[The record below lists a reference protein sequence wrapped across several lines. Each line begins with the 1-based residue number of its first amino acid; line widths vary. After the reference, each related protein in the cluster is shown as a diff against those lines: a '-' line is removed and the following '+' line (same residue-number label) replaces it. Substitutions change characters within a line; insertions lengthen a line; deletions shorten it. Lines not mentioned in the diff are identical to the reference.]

1 VPSPRRPWE
10 NRITPDPSAAH
21 APSPV
26 VPATS
31 QPSRRT
37 LTLALLGLLVVAMIV
52 VVAGVVSRRSLAAS
66 LRERADS
73 QAVRSVVVISPAP
86 AGVAAALD
94 LPGRIEAWSR
104 APIYA
109 RVSGYLKSWSADIGT
124 PVKAGQLLAEIETPD
139 LDQQLLQAQAELATA
154 KTNAAL
160 AEATAKRWEEL
171 LASGMVTRQGTEEKT
186 GDLAA
191 KISVV
196 RGLQANVERNQT
208 LKRFTRILAPFD
220 GVVTV
225 RATDVGALIN
235 AGGTPGSEL
244 FVVSD
249 TRKLRVYVSVPQSLV
264 SMLRPG
270 SPAKLTVPERPG
282 KRYAASVQSMSQAIS
297 SASGS
302 MLVQLS
308 VDNSGGELLPGG
320 FANVSFEMP
329 RAMGTLS
336 IPPSALIFDKSG
348 LRVATVGEGDKVVL
362 KPVKVSRDLG
372 TTIELASGLSPDD
385 RVIESPPDGVDNGD
399 RVRIAD
405 KTTTSPAT
413 SGVSGKRDRSKE

>member
-1 VPSPRRPWE
+1 
-10 NRITPDPSAAH
+10 
-21 APSPV
+21 
-26 VPATS
+26 VPAAS

-37 LTLALLGLLVVAMIV
+37 LTLAGLVLLVVAVIV
-52 VVAGVVSRRSLAAS
+52 VAAGVVSRRSLAES
-66 LRERADS
+66 LQKRANA
-73 QAVRSVVVISPAP
+73 QAVRSVVVISPALS
-86 AGVAAALD
+86 GVSAALD

-139 LDQQLLQAQAELATA
+139 LDQQLLQAQAEFATA
-154 KTNAAL
+154 RANAAL
-160 AEATAKRWEEL
+160 AEATAKRWQEL
-171 LASGMVTRQGTEEKT
+171 FASGMVARQGVEEKN

-191 KISVV
+191 KMSVV

-235 AGGTPGSEL
+235 VGGAPGSEL

-249 TRKLRVYVSVPQSLV
+249 THKLRVYVSVPQSLV

-270 SPAKLTVPERPG
+270 SQATLTVPERPG
-282 KRYAASVQSMSQAIS
+282 KPYAAAVQSMSRAIS
-297 SASGS
+297 SATGS

-308 VDNSGGELLPGG
+308 VDNGGGELLPGG
-320 FANVSFEMP
+320 FASVSFEMP
-329 RAMGTLS
+329 RTAGTLS
-336 IPPSALIFDKSG
+336 IPPSALIFGKAG

-385 RVIESPPDGVDNGD
+385 RVIENPPDGVDNGD

-405 KTTTSPAT
+405 KATTSPAN
-413 SGVSGKRDRSKE
+413 SGVAGRRDRSKE